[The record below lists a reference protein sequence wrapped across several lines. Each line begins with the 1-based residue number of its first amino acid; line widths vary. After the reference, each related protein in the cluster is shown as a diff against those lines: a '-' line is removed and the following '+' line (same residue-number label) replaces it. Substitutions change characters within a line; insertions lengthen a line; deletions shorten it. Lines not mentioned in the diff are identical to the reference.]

1 MGLGVIFLEGIRYFY
16 KLIFKDNTKDE
27 SNITSENKKISEKR
41 IENVKSENLREVQ
54 TEKLSNKPGR
64 VSGNNTFKVS
74 NLSESDSEIYKNSMV
89 IGILVTLVG
98 IVISIPFIIGSIFS
112 NNNLSNT
119 KPQDSSTKPKDSPTK
134 PQDSPTKP
142 HDSSTKPQD
151 NPKKPHDSTTKPQ
164 DSPTKPHDSSTKPHD
179 SPTKPHDS
187 STKPQDNPKKPH
199 DNPTKPHD
207 SPTKPHDSP
216 TKPND
221 SPIIPKQKR
230 IPSDYPKNKTQKTN
244 WFLWFFQ
251 SFISKIEAIF

>member
-142 HDSSTKPQD
+142 HDSPTKPQD
-151 NPKKPHDSTTKPQ
+151 NPK
-164 DSPTKPHDSSTKPHD
+164 KPHD

-187 STKPQDNPKKPH
+187 STNLTILQQNSRFFYKTQDNLNLT
-199 DNPTKPHD
+199 NPTKLILLQNSRFSLQNRVLNH
-207 SPTKPHDSP
+207 T
-216 TKPND
+216 
-221 SPIIPKQKR
+221 
-230 IPSDYPKNKTQKTN
+230 
-244 WFLWFFQ
+244 
-251 SFISKIEAIF
+251 